1 MTTSTTPESASRPR
15 AEVVAENQD
24 LAGGKVFAP
33 AAYPGAAIVGSLIG
47 LLFLGLACVGIRD
60 LIVYAGWI
68 DGTRWTTNTADWIT
82 RSTWQD
88 WMWPVAVICVI
99 VGLWLV
105 WLAVKP
111 RRRTH
116 VPLGDFEVMWTRRGD
131 MARRAS
137 AALLT
142 VPGVEHATT
151 VVTRRRAKVT
161 VTASGGVDEQ
171 TMRDRVAEALAPVKH
186 PPRVVIRRVVRS
198 KEARS

>member
-1 MTTSTTPESASRPR
+1 M
-15 AEVVAENQD
+15 
-24 LAGGKVFAP
+24 
-33 AAYPGAAIVGSLIG
+33 
-47 LLFLGLACVGIRD
+47 
-60 LIVYAGWI
+60 YAGWI

-131 MARRAS
+131 MARVRVPHCSPSPGRARHDR
-137 AALLT
+137 
-142 VPGVEHATT
+142 GH
-151 VVTRRRAKVT
+151 RRRAKVT
-161 VTASGGVDEQ
+161 VTVSGGVDEQ